1 MAALGD
7 ASVSIEEHIDA
18 SGVGWFQAR
27 LFIITALVRC
37 IPELTEPCLAKI
49 SKHRKTPCSQAGCST
64 LPSLNTPFLLNSAY
78 LDVPFRAWELSSI
91 R

>member
-37 IPELTEPCLAKI
+37 IPALIEPCLAKTSI
-49 SKHRKTPCSQAGCST
+49 GKRLDPRQGAA
-64 LPSLNTPFLLNSAY
+64 PFL
-78 LDVPFRAWELSSI
+78 P
-91 R
+91 